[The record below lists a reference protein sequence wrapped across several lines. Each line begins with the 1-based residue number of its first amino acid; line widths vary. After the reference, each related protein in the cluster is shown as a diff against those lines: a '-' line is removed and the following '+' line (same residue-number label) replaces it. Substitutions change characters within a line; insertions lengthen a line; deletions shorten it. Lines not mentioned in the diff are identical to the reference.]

1 MGLPSVDAETLAA
14 YFHPVLPETWED
26 PMVGPVLR
34 RLAETAPQVIA
45 AVADVDRSL
54 IFDALAMTP
63 EQRVAQSMHMAA
75 FIEKMR
81 EAKGDGRR

>member
-1 MGLPSVDAETLAA
+1 MGKPSVDAETLAA

-26 PMVGPVLR
+26 PVVGPVLR

-54 IFDALAMTP
+54 IFDALKMTP
-63 EQRVAQSMHMAA
+63 EQRLAQSMHMAA

-81 EAKGDGRR
+81 KARDDGGG